1 MKKRGSISEFTDER
15 NRELHHCFISVLRSH
30 TGLPLREMFGVVAAC
45 PSSRFWVSEPRAN
58 DVVSRM
64 LRGIDAGKMLPKRR
78 DMFEE
83 ILRRVRIRMDDRPD
97 LCLKHAV
104 GEVILEPAPE
114 FYMTAESVRTII
126 YDMRRKARLIRR
138 IRNNLAN

>member
-1 MKKRGSISEFTDER
+1 MKKRGSISEFTDDR
-15 NRELHHCFISVLRSH
+15 NRELHHCFISVLRLHS
-30 TGLPLREMFGVVAAC
+30 GLSLREMFGVVAAC
-45 PSSRFWVSEPRAN
+45 PASRFWVSEPRAH
-58 DVVSRM
+58 DVISLM
-64 LRGIDAGKMLPKRR
+64 LRGRSAGKMLPKRR
-78 DMFEE
+78 EMFEE
-83 ILRRVRIRMDDRPD
+83 ILRRVRRRMADRPG

-138 IRNNLAN
+138 LRNNLTK